1 LIILDHD
8 AGWSFFGIRGRFK
21 ALQHTRFIVKEWE
34 LSDCEVSFLDM
45 NVRVKDQRLEFS
57 VRWKPTSLGVPLGMH
72 SAHNHNTLIAWKR
85 GEIRRVASVSS
96 TRSLFMEG
104 IKMFMNR
111 LKRYMEP
118 VLNLKALAKFDPYT
132 DLAVKKC
139 FRLTFEGPTRSIR
152 PPTAWLVLPYHWI
165 WKGRLFFQQHFG
177 DDDG

>member
-1 LIILDHD
+1 
-8 AGWSFFGIRGRFK
+8 
-21 ALQHTRFIVKEWE
+21 
-34 LSDCEVSFLDM
+34 
-45 NVRVKDQRLEFS
+45 
-57 VRWKPTSLGVPLGMH
+57 MH
-72 SAHNHNTLIAWKR
+72 SAHNHSTLIAWKR

-96 TRSLFMEG
+96 TRLLFMEG

-139 FRLTFEGPTRSIR
+139 VRLTFEGTTRSIR

-165 WKGRLFFQQHFG
+165 WKGCHFNSILETMMDEWMPHING
-177 DDDG
+177 AFASKAPFKAVRESWKLTGLRFVDAVKSWASEDPTTVKIRVT